1 MFGGAFKPA
10 NVMGMFMVDAFTLLY
25 QVIILIAALA
35 CCTLSHAYIESYKD
49 NREELYILMLS
60 SVTGAMLMVASS
72 HYASFF
78 ISLELMSIPVYGLL
92 AYTHQR
98 SKSLEA
104 GVKYLVL
111 SATASAMLLMGMAYI
126 YAYTGSM
133 SFYDNVQALMQN
145 IQQPMVLLGL
155 GLIVFAVAFKL
166 SLAPFHKWTPDVY
179 AGAPT
184 PIATFLATAAKV
196 ATIGLFVRYILT
208 SGAILVDSIVTIL
221 TVIAVL
227 SILVGNFLAVKQ
239 VNLKR
244 ILAYS
249 SIAHFGY
256 LLIGLISMTYASLG
270 NVSVYVITYVLTT
283 IGAFGA
289 VALMSS
295 PYNNVDE
302 AESLADYRGLFWRRP
317 VLTAV
322 LTVMMLSLAGIPLTA
337 GFIGKFLVVM
347 AAVTTQH
354 WFLAAMIIVGSG
366 IGLYYYLRVM
376 VVMYMTPPDAPR
388 VDAVD
393 HWGQKVGGIMVL
405 LAAAAVLVIGI
416 YPDPIIK
423 CSPVAIH
430 EIRHPLIRHKLGLL
444 RRADIS
450 TKNFREL
457 AQEVT
462 MLLTYEATKDLPV
475 CDHEI
480 DGWNGKVTV
489 DRIVGKKITVVPILR
504 AGIGMLDGFLN
515 LIPSAKVSVLGLER
529 DEETLE
535 ARTYYKKL
543 VPDVQNRL
551 AMIIDPMLATGSSL
565 VAAINVLKASGCKDI
580 RVMVLVAA
588 PEGIKRVLDAHP
600 DITIFTASIDQGLNA
615 NGYIVPGLGDAGD
628 KIFGSVQKD

>member
-1 MFGGAFKPA
+1 MNFTMSFSELMPLAPVMIVGLTAVVAMLLTAIKRHHHLIATAAVMGLNLSAIYILVMLFGSNFAPSH
-10 NVMGMFMVDAFTLLY
+10 VMGMFMVDQFTLLY
-25 QVIILIAALA
+25 QLIAVIAALA
-35 CCTLSHAYIESYKD
+35 CCTLAHAYIERYKD
-49 NREELYILMLS
+49 NREELYLLMLF
-60 SVTGAMLMVASS
+60 SVAGAMLMVASS

-78 ISLELMSIPVYGLL
+78 ISLELMSIPVYGML

-126 YAYTGSM
+126 YAYTGSL
-133 SFYDNVQALMQN
+133 SFYDSVQALMQN
-145 IQQPMVLLGL
+145 ITQPMVILGL
-155 GLIVFAVAFKL
+155 GLIIFAVAFKL

-179 AGAPT
+179 AGAPA
-184 PIATFLATAAKV
+184 PMATFLASAAKV
-196 ATIGLFVRYILT
+196 ATIGLFVRYLLT

-221 TVIAVL
+221 TILAVL
-227 SILVGNFLAVKQ
+227 SIVVGNLLAVKQ

-295 PYNNVDE
+295 PYNNLDE

-337 GFIGKFLVVM
+337 GFIGKFLVIM

-376 VVMYMTPPDAPR
+376 VVMYMTPPETPRIDAEKE
-388 VDAVD
+388 
-393 HWGQKVGGIMVL
+393 WGQKMGGIMVL
-405 LAAAAVLVIGI
+405 LAAAAVLVIGV
-416 YPDPIIK
+416 YPDPIIQLALETEIL
-423 CSPVAIH
+423 SPLH
-430 EIRHPLIRHKLGLL
+430 
-444 RRADIS
+444 
-450 TKNFREL
+450 F
-457 AQEVT
+457 
-462 MLLTYEATKDLPV
+462 ML
-475 CDHEI
+475 
-480 DGWNGKVTV
+480 
-489 DRIVGKKITVVPILR
+489 
-504 AGIGMLDGFLN
+504 
-515 LIPSAKVSVLGLER
+515 S
-529 DEETLE
+529 
-535 ARTYYKKL
+535 
-543 VPDVQNRL
+543 Q
-551 AMIIDPMLATGSSL
+551 
-565 VAAINVLKASGCKDI
+565 
-580 RVMVLVAA
+580 
-588 PEGIKRVLDAHP
+588 
-600 DITIFTASIDQGLNA
+600 Q
-615 NGYIVPGLGDAGD
+615 
-628 KIFGSVQKD
+628 

>member
-1 MFGGAFKPA
+1 MNFTMSFSELMPLAPVMIVALTAIIVMILTAIKRNHNLIATASVVGLNLAAAYLLLMMFGGNFAPA
-10 NVMGMFMVDAFTLLY
+10 SVMGMFMIDPFTLLY
-25 QVIILIAALA
+25 QLVILIAALA
-35 CCTLSHAYIESYKD
+35 CSTLSHAYIETYKD
-49 NREELYILMLS
+49 NREELYILMLC
-60 SVTGAMLMVASS
+60 SVAGAMLMVSSS

-78 ISLELMSIPVYGLL
+78 ISLELMSIPLYGLL

-126 YAYTGSM
+126 YAYTGSL
-133 SFYDNVQALMQN
+133 SFYDSVQALMQN
-145 IQQPMVLLGL
+145 IQQPLVILGL
-155 GLIVFAVAFKL
+155 GLIIFAVAFKL

-179 AGAPT
+179 DGAPA

-196 ATIGLFVRYILT
+196 ATIGLFVRYILG
-208 SGAILVDSIVTIL
+208 SGAILIDSIVTIM
-221 TVIAVL
+221 TIIAVL
-227 SILVGNFLAVKQ
+227 SILVGNFLAVRQ

-295 PYNNVDE
+295 PYNNVAE

-376 VVMYMTPPDAPR
+376 VVMYMTPPDEPKM
-388 VDAVD
+388 DAVD

-405 LAAAAVLVIGI
+405 VAALAVLVIGV

-423 CSPVAIH
+423 MA
-430 EIRHPLIRHKLGLL
+430 
-444 RRADIS
+444 
-450 TKNFREL
+450 
-457 AQEVT
+457 
-462 MLLTYEATKDLPV
+462 
-475 CDHEI
+475 
-480 DGWNGKVTV
+480 
-489 DRIVGKKITVVPILR
+489 
-504 AGIGMLDGFLN
+504 
-515 LIPSAKVSVLGLER
+515 
-529 DEETLE
+529 LE
-535 ARTYYKKL
+535 AEIL
-543 VPDVQNRL
+543 SP
-551 AMIIDPMLATGSSL
+551 IHFMLS
-565 VAAINVLKASGCKDI
+565 
-580 RVMVLVAA
+580 
-588 PEGIKRVLDAHP
+588 
-600 DITIFTASIDQGLNA
+600 Q
-615 NGYIVPGLGDAGD
+615 
-628 KIFGSVQKD
+628 Q

>member
-1 MFGGAFKPA
+1 MNFTMSFSELMPLAPVMIVALTAIVVMILTAIKRNHNLIATASVVGLNLAAAYLLLMMFGGNFTPA
-10 NVMGMFMVDAFTLLY
+10 SVMGMFMIDPFTLLY
-25 QVIILIAALA
+25 QLVILIAALA
-35 CCTLSHAYIESYKD
+35 CSTLSHAYIETYKD
-49 NREELYILMLS
+49 NREELYILMLC
-60 SVTGAMLMVASS
+60 SVVGAMLMVSSS

-78 ISLELMSIPVYGLL
+78 ISLELMSIPMYGLL

-111 SATASAMLLMGMAYI
+111 SATASAMLLMGMAYV
-126 YAYTGSM
+126 YAYTGSL
-133 SFYDNVQALMQN
+133 SFYDSVQALMQN
-145 IQQPMVLLGL
+145 IQQPLVILGL

-179 AGAPT
+179 DGAPA
-184 PIATFLATAAKV
+184 PIATFLATVAKV
-196 ATIGLFVRYILT
+196 ATIGLFVRYMLG
-208 SGAILVDSIVTIL
+208 SGAILIDSIVTIMSI
-221 TVIAVL
+221 IAVL
-227 SILVGNFLAVKQ
+227 SILVGNFLAVRQ

-295 PYNNVDE
+295 PYNNVAE

-376 VVMYMTPPDAPR
+376 VVMYMTPPDEPKM
-388 VDAVD
+388 DAVD

-405 LAAAAVLVIGI
+405 ASALAVLVIGI

-423 CSPVAIH
+423 IA
-430 EIRHPLIRHKLGLL
+430 
-444 RRADIS
+444 
-450 TKNFREL
+450 
-457 AQEVT
+457 
-462 MLLTYEATKDLPV
+462 
-475 CDHEI
+475 
-480 DGWNGKVTV
+480 
-489 DRIVGKKITVVPILR
+489 
-504 AGIGMLDGFLN
+504 
-515 LIPSAKVSVLGLER
+515 
-529 DEETLE
+529 LE
-535 ARTYYKKL
+535 AEIL
-543 VPDVQNRL
+543 SP
-551 AMIIDPMLATGSSL
+551 IHFMLS
-565 VAAINVLKASGCKDI
+565 
-580 RVMVLVAA
+580 
-588 PEGIKRVLDAHP
+588 
-600 DITIFTASIDQGLNA
+600 Q
-615 NGYIVPGLGDAGD
+615 
-628 KIFGSVQKD
+628 Q